1 MTTEVSKMLIIRK
14 ALEENTFRNKERLQ
28 IKTLLPNSRKL
39 KKSKASKRKEI
50 MKIRPVINEIE
61 TRNTTE

>member
-1 MTTEVSKMLIIRK
+1 MTTEVSKMMIIRK

-28 IKTLLPNSRKL
+28 IKTSLPNSRKL